1 MNNFTKSIVYSGVVL
16 AAGLVAI
23 FAIYNNMGAT
33 GSSMA
38 NLEPAAGETSMMV
51 SEEEAMPG
59 YETMAE
65 SMNEMS
71 AEAGDMAH
79 DAMEATEDAAHD
91 AMEATEDAAHDAME
105 AVEETTED
113 AVEAAEEM
121 AEDTMDAVED
131 MTTEETPAEEAT
143 EAVEET
149 TEEAGDAIEDAADA
163 VEEHADE
170 ATH

>member
-91 AMEATEDAAHDAME
+91 AMEA
-105 AVEETTED
+105 VEETTED

>member
-91 AMEATEDAAHDAME
+91 AMEATEEAAHDAME

-113 AVEAAEEM
+113 
-121 AEDTMDAVED
+121 
-131 MTTEETPAEEAT
+131 
-143 EAVEET
+143 
-149 TEEAGDAIEDAADA
+149 AGDAIEDAADA